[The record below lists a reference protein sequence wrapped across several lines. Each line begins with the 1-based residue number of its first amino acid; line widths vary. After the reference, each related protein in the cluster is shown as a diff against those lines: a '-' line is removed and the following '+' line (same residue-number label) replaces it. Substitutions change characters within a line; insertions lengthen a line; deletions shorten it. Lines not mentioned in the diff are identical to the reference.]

1 MKRGCFAS
9 SARAARNSLI
19 VDFRTDSLTC
29 WWPQTSS
36 SSADLVTSM
45 PRCLASAHKTPNA
58 LGASA
63 TGCPARVSLASPSFS
78 SNASNCSRRE
88 SVWGMDPMDSKT
100 CHQPLL
106 PEVSMDGIRYG
117 GDIRQWRQLTMA
129 TNGQARGR
137 SKADQWREAPI
148 ANAPIATAA
157 SANDPIVYIPT
168 VFAPTSFLRRA
179 ARTVGTNA
187 GLGLL
192 RCHSSMFNEPPNQCT
207 DRGTNN
213 NADCENR

>member
-1 MKRGCFAS
+1 
-9 SARAARNSLI
+9 
-19 VDFRTDSLTC
+19 
-29 WWPQTSS
+29 
-36 SSADLVTSM
+36 
-45 PRCLASAHKTPNA
+45 
-58 LGASA
+58 
-63 TGCPARVSLASPSFS
+63 
-78 SNASNCSRRE
+78 
-88 SVWGMDPMDSKT
+88 
-100 CHQPLL
+100 
-106 PEVSMDGIRYG
+106 MDGIRYG

-213 NADCENR
+213 NADCENRGNSESKTNGDANRIELSLTVRTAERTAYDERRVE